1 MTTSRLN
8 ALMEQ
13 LESNETLDAPGRAIG
28 RTVRNVLGDGTV
40 KDALSGVWLGHPL
53 HPILTDIPIGV
64 WSSSVLLDWTG
75 GKGSQSA
82 SDRLILIGLLAAGA
96 TAASG
101 WSDWADAEQD
111 EARVRR
117 SGLVHAAAN
126 GTAVALMLASYAARK
141 RGARGRGRLLSLA
154 GSGALGAGG
163 WLGGHLTYTL
173 GAGVKPDTPTG

>member
-101 WSDWADAEQD
+101 WSD
-111 EARVRR
+111 
-117 SGLVHAAAN
+117 
-126 GTAVALMLASYAARK
+126 
-141 RGARGRGRLLSLA
+141 
-154 GSGALGAGG
+154 
-163 WLGGHLTYTL
+163 
-173 GAGVKPDTPTG
+173 